1 MSFSTNSHQTSSLG
15 GLYIHIPYCL
25 SKCNY
30 CDFVSYPLDDRLPI
44 YIDELMKE
52 MDLRSKDFSAIEID
66 SIFFGGGTPSLL
78 TAFQLN
84 ALLDKIH
91 NTYRI
96 AENCEIT
103 IEANPDTIHQSLL
116 MQYKKIGI
124 NRISIGVQAL
134 QDSIL
139 QNIQRRHNTK
149 QAIEA
154 IHCAHEAGFSSINCD
169 FMMGLPGETDCS
181 IEEMIQQIAQLPITH
196 ISMYFLTISRRT
208 PIARLLRTKKLVV
221 PSEKQA
227 IHHWNQMVKALTGMG
242 FHHYEISNFAKPSY
256 ECRHNLHYWN
266 LDSWA
271 AFGLSSTGFQ
281 ILEPST
287 KAYRYTNFPSFL
299 QYTGA
304 LSLQKVPTGKAE
316 KLTKKQIEFE
326 RNMLHFRLLDV
337 GIPLMSVP
345 TQNRRILQ
353 EFLAYGWIQFQYKHP
368 FLDPVTGLLYHSPR
382 IVLTEKGVVLS
393 NELITRLL
401 YS

>member
-1 MSFSTNSHQTSSLG
+1 MSILNTPNQTNSLG

-30 CDFVSYPLDDRLPI
+30 CDFVSYPLDDHLPM
-44 YIDELMKE
+44 YIEELMKE
-52 MDLRSKDFSAIEID
+52 MDLRSKDYTALEID

-78 TAFQLN
+78 TSFQLN
-84 ALLDKIH
+84 TLLDKIYT
-91 NTYRI
+91 TYRI
-96 AENCEIT
+96 AKNCEIT
-103 IEANPDTIHQSLL
+103 VEANPDTIHPSLL
-116 MQYKKIGI
+116 KQYKEIGI

-139 QNIQRRHNTK
+139 QNIQRRHNAN
-149 QAIEA
+149 QAIKA

-181 IEEMIQQIAQLPITH
+181 IVDMIQQIAQLPITH
-196 ISMYFLTISRRT
+196 ISMYFLTISRKT
-208 PIARLLRTKKLVV
+208 PIARLLRTKKLVI

-227 IHHWNQMVKALTGMG
+227 IRHWSQMVKALKSMG
-242 FHHYEISNFAKPSY
+242 FHHYEISNFAKPSF
-256 ECRHNLHYWN
+256 ECKHNLHYWN

-281 ILEPST
+281 MLEPCT
-287 KAYRYTNFPSFL
+287 KAYRYTNFTSFL

-304 LSLQKVPTGKAE
+304 LSLQKLPTGKAE
-316 KLTKKQIEFE
+316 KLTEKQIEFE

-345 TQNRRILQ
+345 KKNRRVLQ
-353 EFLAYGWIQFQYKHP
+353 EFFAYGWIQLQYKHP
-368 FLDPVTGLLYHSPR
+368 FLDTTTGLIYHSPR